1 MNKCDIIKVVW
12 VCKQFCIKSAA
23 YFILKIRK
31 VILFNGIFD
40 IKSSLNSKIIQLIA
54 NGLIN

>member
-1 MNKCDIIKVVW
+1 MNECDIIKVVW
-12 VCKQFCIKSAA
+12 VCKQFCIKSAT